1 MHACK
6 DTHGAAHAHKLTHAY
21 THAGIASTLK
31 SLLEDDDA
39 VVRQRA
45 AHALGIIAR

>member
-1 MHACK
+1 MQ
-6 DTHGAAHAHKLTHAY
+6 THTHTGIVGTAPSSPP
-21 THAGIASTLK
+21 GIAATLK
-31 SLLEDDDA
+31 GLLEDVDA